1 MELEKVLT
9 RNRKSI
15 TQRWIAMVMGTYPQ
29 ETATMLKKESN
40 RFANPVGQAIREG
53 LEGLFDELIKGL
65 ERERLTPFLDK
76 VIRVRAIQDFSPGD
90 ALSFVF
96 FLKDLVRD
104 QLAQERGDRAS
115 LPAGELAEFEARIDR
130 LALLAFE
137 NYTECRE
144 KLYEIRINEI
154 KNRSH
159 RLLQKANLL
168 AELDAPDPTSK
179 DGNT

>member
-15 TQRWIAMVMGTYPQ
+15 TQRWIAMVMETYPP
-29 ETATMLKKESN
+29 ETARTLKKETN

-53 LEGLFDELIKGL
+53 LEGLFGELISGL
-65 ERERLTPFLDK
+65 NPERITPFLDK

-96 FLKDLVRD
+96 SLKDLVR
-104 QLAQERGDRAS
+104 QQVAQERGGQAS
-115 LPAGELAEFEARIDR
+115 VPAAELAEFEARIDR
-130 LALLAFE
+130 LALLAFD
-137 NYTECRE
+137 NYTQCRE

-154 KNRSH
+154 KNRSR
-159 RLLQKANLL
+159 RLLQRANLL
-168 AELDAPDPTSK
+168 AEFDDPGPTPK

>member
-9 RNRKSI
+9 KHRKSI
-15 TQRWIAMVMGTYPQ
+15 TQRWISMVMETYPQ
-29 ETATMLKKESN
+29 ETATILKKESN

-53 LEGLFDELIKGL
+53 LEGVFDELVGGL
-65 ERERLTPFLDK
+65 DRERVIPFLDK

-96 FLKDLVRD
+96 FLKDLVRE
-104 QLAQERGDRAS
+104 QLAQERGGQAS
-115 LPAGELAEFEARIDR
+115 LPTGELAEFEGRIDR

-144 KLYEIRINEI
+144 KLYEIRIKEI

-159 RLLQKANLL
+159 RLLQRANLL
-168 AELDAPDPTSK
+168 AELDEPEPTSK